1 MPAIVQAVLF
11 GAALFLAVLTPLLF
25 LARYRR
31 AAAERRRF
39 AASPSAPPVVMPSEY
54 SSDPAT
60 AARMEAWD
68 RAWRELNTGG
78 AGR

>member
-1 MPAIVQAVLF
+1 
-11 GAALFLAVLTPLLF
+11 
-25 LARYRR
+25 
-31 AAAERRRF
+31 
-39 AASPSAPPVVMPSEY
+39 MPSEY

>member
-11 GAALFLAVLTPLLF
+11 GAAIFLAVLTPLLF
-25 LARYRR
+25 RARLRR
-31 AAAERRRF
+31 AAERRRY
-39 AASPSAPPVVMPSEY
+39 ARSPSAPPLAIPPEY
-54 SSDPAT
+54 CSDPAA